1 MVLPVIKVSFDPIRK
16 TGMKGRQGGPARWGT
31 LERTLDSGTEMHNS
45 PDSNF
50 SSPLYDRV
58 LMT

>member
-16 TGMKGRQGGPARWGT
+16 TGMKGRQGGQRGGG
-31 LERTLDSGTEMHNS
+31 TLDSGMEMHNS

-50 SSPLYDRV
+50 SFPLYEKEF
-58 LMT
+58 L